1 MSLSFSSTTDEYYS
15 YGSPEVQRG
24 KAALLSKLLPFTRT
38 VNFAQHSVM
47 GETAVLAPEPMEQT
61 ILYISKRWR
70 SMIRDDVGGWL

>member
-1 MSLSFSSTTDEYYS
+1 
-15 YGSPEVQRG
+15 
-24 KAALLSKLLPFTRT
+24 
-38 VNFAQHSVM
+38 M